1 MIGRMN
7 SPESRSSGG
16 PAGLLAARQVTDS
29 RVLAAMAHPLRRR
42 LLTLLKLDG
51 PATVGVL
58 AQRTDQAVGNV
69 SHHMRTLAAA
79 GLVEEVPELARD
91 RREHWWRRTASQL
104 RWSSAD
110 FADDAAAEAV
120 ARAAESLNLD
130 YQVGVVRQW
139 AQAADEEHARWPAG
153 PFATDSWMRLT
164 DAELA
169 ELGAEMT
176 ALITR
181 WADRD
186 RTGDGQERAPVF
198 VFARGVPGQP

>member
-1 MIGRMN
+1 M
-7 SPESRSSGG
+7 SAETRSQ
-16 PAGLLAARQVTDS
+16 ARQVTDS

-51 PATVGVL
+51 PATVSVL
-58 AQRTDQAVGNV
+58 AQRTGQAVGNI
-69 SHHMRTLAAA
+69 SHHIRVLAAA

-91 RREHWWRRTASQL
+91 RREHWWRRTATTL

-110 FADDAAAEAV
+110 FADDTVADAV
-120 ARAAESLNLD
+120 ARAAESLNLE
-130 YQVGVVRQW
+130 YQLSVVRQW
-139 AQAADEEHARWPAG
+139 AEAADAEHARWPAG

-169 ELGAEMT
+169 ELSDEMT
-176 ALITR
+176 ALIMR

-186 RTGDGQERAPVF
+186 LPDDGQERGTVF
-198 VFARGVPGQP
+198 VFARGIPGQP